1 MQTKTLYCYECH
13 KLFVFSFGEQ
23 SFYQKMKLN
32 TPRHCPKCRKLR
44 KDRYADP
51 YYGWKGT
58 MCAPAHVTSG
68 HTRIHYAPY
77 IVGGM
82 RG

>member
-1 MQTKTLYCYECH
+1 
-13 KLFVFSFGEQ
+13 
-23 SFYQKMKLN
+23 MKLN